1 MNEGRKEGKKE
12 GRKEGRKREGFV
24 VINMKLYGFD
34 ECEVHKTYLTSESE
48 NKKRLTVIIAV

>member
-1 MNEGRKEGKKE
+1 MKKILV
-12 GRKEGRKREGFV
+12 GRKREGFV